1 LEKKA
6 VGNYFGD
13 AGSFLIDTIIGLYM
27 LAVMLRFLLQWVRAD
42 FYNPISQFLV
52 TVTNPPLIFLRK
64 FIPGLF
70 GIDLASIILLVALAV
85 VKIYLIYAIA
95 GMTPRISGVLLL
107 SVGEVIQL
115 GIYVFIFS
123 MLIRVVLSWIQ
134 PGGYNPVLGLINH
147 LTEPLMAP
155 ARRIIPVFGG
165 LDISPM
171 LVFIFLYLTLMLV
184 VRPMLDFG
192 VMLALS

>member
-1 LEKKA
+1 M
-6 VGNYFGD
+6 GNYFGD

-184 VRPMLDFG
+184 VRPILDFG

>member
-1 LEKKA
+1 

-52 TVTNPPLIFLRK
+52 TVTNPPLKFLRK
-64 FIPGLF
+64 FIPGFF
-70 GIDLASIILLVALAV
+70 GMDLASLVLLVCLAIA
-85 VKIYLIYAIA
+85 KLYLIFA
-95 GMTPRISGVLLL
+95 ISGVTPRFSGILLL
-107 SVGEVIQL
+107 AVGEVIQL
-115 GIYVFIFS
+115 GVYVFIFS

-134 PGGYNPVLGLINH
+134 PGGYNPVLGMINQ

-155 ARRIIPVFGG
+155 ARRIIPPFGG
-165 LDISPM
+165 LDISPIF
-171 LVFIFLYLTLMLV
+171 VFVFLYLTLMLV
-184 VRPMLDFG
+184 VRPALDVG
-192 VMLALS
+192 TMLALS

>member
-1 LEKKA
+1 M
-6 VGNYFGD
+6 GNYFGD

-70 GIDLASIILLVALAV
+70 GIDLASLLLLVALAI
-85 VKIYLIYAIA
+85 VKIYLIFA
-95 GMTPRISGVLLL
+95 ISGITPHYSGALLL
-107 SVGEVIQL
+107 AIGEVIQL

-123 MLIRVVLSWIQ
+123 MLIRVILSWIQ
-134 PGGYNPVLGLINH
+134 PGAYNPVLGLINR

-155 ARRIIPVFGG
+155 ARRIIPPFGG
-165 LDISPM
+165 LDLSPM

-184 VRPMLDFG
+184 VRPILDFG
-192 VMLALS
+192 RMLALS

>member
-1 LEKKA
+1 M
-6 VGNYFGD
+6 GNYFGD

-52 TVTNPPLIFLRK
+52 TVTNPPLIFLRR

-70 GIDLASIILLVALAV
+70 GIDLASLLLLVSLAI
-85 VKIYLIYAIA
+85 VKIYLIFA
-95 GMTPRISGVLLL
+95 ISGITPHFSGALLL
-107 SVGEVIQL
+107 AVGEVIQL

-123 MLIRVVLSWIQ
+123 MLIRVILSWIQ
-134 PGGYNPVLGLINH
+134 PGAYNPVLGLINR

-155 ARRIIPVFGG
+155 ARRIIPPFGG
-165 LDISPM
+165 LDLSPM

-184 VRPMLDFG
+184 VRPIVDFG
-192 VMLALS
+192 RMLALS

>member
-1 LEKKA
+1 M
-6 VGNYFGD
+6 GNYFGD

-52 TVTNPPLIFLRK
+52 TVTNPPLIFLRR

-70 GIDLASIILLVALAV
+70 GIDLASLLLLVSLAI
-85 VKIYLIYAIA
+85 VKIYLISA
-95 GMTPRISGVLLL
+95 ISGITPHFSGALLL
-107 SVGEVIQL
+107 AVGEVIQL
-115 GIYVFIFS
+115 GVYVFIFS
-123 MLIRVVLSWIQ
+123 MLIRVILSWIQ
-134 PGGYNPVLGLINH
+134 PGGYNPVLGLINR

-155 ARRIIPVFGG
+155 ARRIIPPFGG
-165 LDISPM
+165 LDLSPM

-192 VMLALS
+192 RMLALS

>member
-1 LEKKA
+1 M
-6 VGNYFGD
+6 GNYFGD

-52 TVTNPPLIFLRK
+52 TVTNPPLIFLRR

-70 GIDLASIILLVALAV
+70 GIDLASLLLLVSLAI
-85 VKIYLIYAIA
+85 VKIYLISAISA
-95 GMTPRISGVLLL
+95 ITPHFSGALLL
-107 SVGEVIQL
+107 AVGEVIQL
-115 GIYVFIFS
+115 GVYVFIFS
-123 MLIRVVLSWIQ
+123 MLIRVILSWIQ
-134 PGGYNPVLGLINH
+134 PGGYNPVLGLINR

-155 ARRIIPVFGG
+155 ARRIIPPFGG
-165 LDISPM
+165 LDLSPM

-192 VMLALS
+192 RMLALS